1 MTMTSLMTHTD
12 FLNSDP
18 WMTTGTTVMMVPHM
32 ETVTVLAYLKV
43 VILPHRMMDTALETT
58 TVMTPPHMTTDTML
72 MMMML
77 FHLMVVTALATIM
90 TTTYR
95 HTRLTHM
102 IKRSATVAITAL
114 IATFT
119 MQLKTRLFGMT
130 TTVQMGV
137 ILSPCT
143 TTRSTP
149 QPIVH
154 LHHIR
159 LRDLSL
165 YS

>member
-1 MTMTSLMTHTD
+1 MCPMTMTSLMTHTD
-12 FLNSDP
+12 SLNSDP
-18 WMTTGTTVMMVPHM
+18 RMKTGTTVMMVPHM

-43 VILPHRMMDTALETT
+43 VIPPHRMMDTALETM
-58 TVMTPPHMTTDTML
+58 TVMTPPHMTTDTVL
-72 MMMML
+72 MMMTL

-102 IKRSATVAITAL
+102 IKRLATVAITAL
-114 IATFT
+114 IATIT

-137 ILSPCT
+137 ILSP
-143 TTRSTP
+143 
-149 QPIVH
+149 
-154 LHHIR
+154 
-159 LRDLSL
+159 
-165 YS
+165 